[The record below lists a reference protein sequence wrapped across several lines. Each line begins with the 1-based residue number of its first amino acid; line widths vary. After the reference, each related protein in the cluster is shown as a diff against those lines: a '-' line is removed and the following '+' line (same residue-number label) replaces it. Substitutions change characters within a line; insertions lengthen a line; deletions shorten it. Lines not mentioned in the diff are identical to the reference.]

1 MIFERVQIGQV
12 EINDL
17 LFFGAGGVTGRRRSG
32 VTSAPAG
39 VLPLSTACFSETGL
53 SFFVGSLRRPI
64 LDVHQAAVDRQR
76 ARREAEGENLIRQR
90 KVVFDWIARGI
101 VFILHVRLPSAVLPI
116 DGTAP
121 SVRQAGCRS
130 AATESRP
137 HAEVHRRSTAKRPAC
152 ERQAARLE
160 TAAARQNF

>member
-76 ARREAEGENLIRQR
+76 ARRETEGETLIRQR
-90 KVVFDWIARGI
+90 KVVFDWIARR
-101 VFILHVRLPSAVLPI
+101 VILIPHACLPSVAPPRAE
-116 DGTAP
+116 TAP
-121 SVRQAGCRS
+121 SVRQVGCRS

-137 HAEVHRRSTAKRPAC
+137 HAEVRRRLTAIRPAC
-152 ERQAARLE
+152 GRQAAR
-160 TAAARQNF
+160 